1 MLLATLDGATRTL
14 CYAPAKYVDPDLIFP
29 SCRLPLN
36 QTDTAFE
43 ARNQRSSAQESRLP
57 FENSVVSRISQLTHR
72 YHEPAQTLLL
82 IQRRQTEAGRGREV
96 QQPET
101 IIAELEE
108 AVRSGSSEKR
118 VNTLRQVTNL
128 FLYDGERL
136 NETQIKIFDDVLCL
150 LVARVETRVR
160 AELSERLAPIDY
172 APADLIQRL
181 AGDDEIAVA
190 GHVLAHSSRLTTNT
204 LVEIANTKGQ
214 DHLLAI
220 SGRANLPEMVT
231 DVIVNRGETRVIRK
245 LAGNVTAR
253 FSDIG
258 YSTMVSR
265 AESDDEL
272 TELLGLRFDLPIR
285 YLRDLLQRA
294 TEAVRT
300 KLMAIAPPEIQE
312 QIAGVL
318 RTIVA
323 AAPGNGARMRDFTRA
338 EESVKRMK
346 GLNELTGAAITRF
359 AEAGKFDEVAA
370 ALGLL
375 NNLPTAM
382 IMKVIEGDRHDLVL
396 IPCKS
401 AGLDW
406 KVVEAILTHRPI
418 KHGIDQVTLK
428 IANKD
433 YGKLSLD
440 TAQRTLRFWL
450 VHNKVAK

>member
-1 MLLATLDGATRTL
+1 MQH
-14 CYAPAKYVDPDLIFP
+14 PD
-29 SCRLPLN
+29 
-36 QTDTAFE
+36 
-43 ARNQRSSAQESRLP
+43 
-57 FENSVVSRISQLTHR
+57 
-72 YHEPAQTLLL
+72 
-82 IQRRQTEAGRGREV
+82 
-96 QQPET
+96 T

-108 AVRSGSSEKR
+108 AVRSGSAEKR

-136 NETQIKIFDDVLCL
+136 NETQIKVFDEVLCL

-172 APADLIQRL
+172 APVDLIHRL
-181 AGDDEIAVA
+181 AHDDEIAVA
-190 GHVLAHSSRLTTNT
+190 GHVLAHSGRLTANT

-214 DHLLAI
+214 EHLMAI

-231 DVIVNRGETRVIRK
+231 DVIVNRGENRVIRK
-245 LAGNVTAR
+245 LAGNTTAR
-253 FSDIG
+253 FSETG

-265 AESDDEL
+265 AENDDEL
-272 TELLGLRFDLPIR
+272 TELLGLRFDLPVKF
-285 YLRDLLQRA
+285 LRDLLQRA
-294 TEAVRT
+294 TETVRT
-300 KLMAIAPPEIQE
+300 KLVAIASPELQK
-312 QIAGVL
+312 QIAAVL

-323 AAPGNGARMRDFTRA
+323 AAPGKGSALRDFTRA

-346 GLNELTGAAITRF
+346 GLNELTDAAIGRF
-359 AEAGKFDEVAA
+359 AETGKFDEVAA

-375 NNLPTAM
+375 NNIPTAM
-382 IMKVIEGDRHDLVL
+382 VMKVIEGDRHDLVL

-406 KVVEAILTHRPI
+406 TAVKAILIHRPV
-418 KHGIDQVTLK
+418 KHGIDEVTLR

-440 TAQRTLRFWL
+440 TAQRTLRFWQI
-450 VHNKVAK
+450 HNKVAK